1 MEILYLETM
10 AQLKALMAKIK
21 KELKNKRANTELDT
35 SLIYQTM

>member
-1 MEILYLETM
+1 M

-21 KELKNKRANTELDT
+21 KELKNTRVNTELDI